1 MVELNTDD
9 TETHCRDLEAIG
21 APEELQIVML
31 ERFIAT
37 FEGGSDAKINQY

>member
-1 MVELNTDD
+1 MIELNTND
-9 TETHCRDLEAIG
+9 TETHCRELEAIG

-37 FEGGSDAKINQY
+37 FEGGPEREE